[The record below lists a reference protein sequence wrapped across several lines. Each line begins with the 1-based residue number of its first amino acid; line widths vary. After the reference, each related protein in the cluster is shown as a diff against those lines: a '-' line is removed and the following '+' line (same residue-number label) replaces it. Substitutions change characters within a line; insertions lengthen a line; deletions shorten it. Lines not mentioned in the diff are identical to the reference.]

1 MGYFLNQQEIIQ
13 NKLRHPAGSF
23 QRFEKNEI
31 EQSIPERFE
40 KQVEKYSDRIA
51 ISDGERKITYEQF
64 NKDANRIAR
73 SILELRGGNS
83 EPIALLLEHG
93 FHSIVGIYG
102 VLKAGKFYIPLE
114 PSYPYARIAYMLE
127 DSQAQLIVTDSKN
140 LDMAKQLSG
149 GSTRI
154 IVIDEIKPEV
164 SDENPG
170 ISISPDSLAYIIYT
184 SGSTGR
190 PKGVFNNH
198 RNLLHIVMRCTNEM
212 SICPDDRFSFIRSYS
227 FNGALK
233 DIYCSLLNGASIHP
247 FDLKE
252 QGFMGLAEWLIREE
266 VTIYISVVTSF
277 RQMVSILTGNERFPN
292 LRLIYV
298 GGEMVTKRD
307 FELYKKYMKDAGI
320 FSCGLGTSE
329 TSSAAHFF
337 SDRDSEIEGSVMPIG
352 YSLED
357 TEVFIVDEN
366 HKRLDPDKI
375 GEIAIKSK
383 YNALGYWRKPE
394 ETKKAFLPE
403 AEGGSTYLTGDLG
416 VMTPDGC
423 LIHKG
428 RKDQQVKVRGHR
440 IETAEIEM
448 ALTSMENIK
457 DSVVIVREDKHGYQR
472 LIAYVIPH
480 KQPAPNVS
488 EIRRFL
494 LQKLPDY
501 MIPSAFVFMES
512 FPVAHST
519 KLDYRSLPDP
529 PKTRPEL
536 ENIFVPPKMPLEERL
551 AEIWSQ
557 FLSLDEIG
565 IHDNFF
571 DLGGHSLMATQV
583 ISKISN
589 EFDVEMPLKSFFET
603 PTLKEL
609 ALFIAQNRA
618 ENDDI
623 QKLLS
628 ELEAIS
634 DDEARKIFTKERES
648 R

>member
-149 GSTRI
+149 GSTQI
-154 IVIDEIKPEV
+154 IFIDEIKPEV